1 MRHIQDFIQNSTIAD
16 RHNLEGNIKD
26 LEAQLVKLREELAIS
41 EERHQKQL
49 TVSGA
54 ISSAIEQILNV
65 INSCQSIGEPG
76 LTEAFWSEV
85 EDIKKGD
92 YQFIPALKGADSDST
107 DSDSPNSPDLDS
119 MNLSEIKEYANTLGI
134 TPKSV
139 KDDYGSLR
147 KKSNWISAINNHN
160 QNQITTTT
168 IVNDTNK
175 SEDPSDE
182 TINNNNVITVE
193 SKGVDE
199 KKTEYQVSTH
209 VDLNSDDTPVI
220 NTKVDSSLDGSD
232 TLIPADEHNHIDVV
246 SQQDLANQDD
256 EYLANQDDEYFET
269 ISESVKSF
277 EAWDD
282 DNIQVENNQDL
293 DWKVSFDDNIPS
305 SQSASQDT
313 NSLVEQWGDF

>member
-26 LEAQLVKLREELAIS
+26 LEAQLVKLREELATS

-92 YQFIPALKGADSDST
+92 YQFVPALKGADSDST

-139 KDDYGSLR
+139 KDDYGNLR
-147 KKSNWISAINNHN
+147 RKSSWISAINNHN
-160 QNQITTTT
+160 LNQITTTT
-168 IVNDTNK
+168 MNNTNK

>member
-1 MRHIQDFIQNSTIAD
+1 MKHIQDFIQNSTIAD

-26 LEAQLVKLREELAIS
+26 LEAQLVELREQLAAS
-41 EERHQKQL
+41 EDRHQKQL

-54 ISSAIEQILNV
+54 ISSAIEQIFNV

-92 YQFIPALKGADSDST
+92 YQFIPALKGADSDSD
-107 DSDSPNSPDLDS
+107 DSNSPNSPDLDS

-182 TINNNNVITVE
+182 TINNDNVITVE
-193 SKGVDE
+193 SKGVEE
-199 KKTEYQVSTH
+199 KNNEYQVSTH
-209 VDLNSDDTPVI
+209 VDLNTNDTPVI
-220 NTKVDSSLDGSD
+220 ATKVDTSLDGSD
-232 TLIPADEHNHIDVV
+232 TLIPTDETNHVEIV
-246 SQQDLANQDD
+246 SEEDLATQDD
-256 EYLANQDDEYFET
+256 EYYDT

-277 EAWDD
+277 DAWDNED
-282 DNIQVENNQDL
+282 IQVKDNQDL
-293 DWKVSFDDNIPS
+293 DWKVSFDNNIPTS
-305 SQSASQDT
+305 NQSATKSG
-313 NSLVEQWGDF
+313 SWVDF

>member
-1 MRHIQDFIQNSTIAD
+1 MKHIQDFIQNSTIAD

-26 LEAQLVKLREELAIS
+26 LEAQLVQLREKLATS

-65 INSCQSIGEPG
+65 ISSCQSIGEPG

-85 EDIKKGD
+85 EDIKRGD
-92 YQFIPALKGADSDST
+92 YQFVPALKGADSDST

-139 KDDYGSLR
+139 KDDYGNLR
-147 KKSNWISAINNHN
+147 KKSSWISAINNHN
-160 QNQITTTT
+160 PNQITTTT

-175 SEDPSDE
+175 SEDPSGE
-182 TINNNNVITVE
+182 TTNNHNVITVE

-209 VDLNSDDTPVI
+209 FDLNSENTTVI
-220 NTKVDSSLDGSD
+220 NTKIDSSLDGSD
-232 TLIPADEHNHIDVV
+232 TLIPTDETSHVEIV
-246 SQQDLANQDD
+246 SEEDLATQDD
-256 EYLANQDDEYFET
+256 EYYDN

-277 EAWDD
+277 DAWDNE
-282 DNIQVENNQDL
+282 NIQVENNQDL
-293 DWKVSFDDNIPS
+293 DWKVSFEENIPS
-305 SQSASQDT
+305 QSTPQSNWVD
-313 NSLVEQWGDF
+313 VDF

>member
-1 MRHIQDFIQNSTIAD
+1 MKHIQDFIQNSTIAD

-26 LEAQLVKLREELAIS
+26 LEAQLVELREQLAAS
-41 EERHQKQL
+41 EDRHQKQL

-54 ISSAIEQILNV
+54 ISSAIEQIFNV

-92 YQFIPALKGADSDST
+92 YQFIPALKGADSDSD
-107 DSDSPNSPDLDS
+107 DSNSPNSPDLDS

-147 KKSNWISAINNHN
+147 KKSSWISAINNHN

-182 TINNNNVITVE
+182 TINNDNVITVE
-193 SKGVDE
+193 SKGVEE
-199 KKTEYQVSTH
+199 KNNEYQVSTH
-209 VDLNSDDTPVI
+209 VDLNTNDTPVI
-220 NTKVDSSLDGSD
+220 ATKVYTSLDGSD
-232 TLIPADEHNHIDVV
+232 TLIPTDETNHVEIV
-246 SQQDLANQDD
+246 SEEDLATQDD
-256 EYLANQDDEYFET
+256 EYYDT

-277 EAWDD
+277 DAWDNED
-282 DNIQVENNQDL
+282 IQVKDNQEL
-293 DWKVSFDDNIPS
+293 DWKVSFDNNIPTS
-305 SQSASQDT
+305 NQSATKSG
-313 NSLVEQWGDF
+313 SWVDF

>member
-1 MRHIQDFIQNSTIAD
+1 MKHIQDFIQNSTIAD

-26 LEAQLVKLREELAIS
+26 LEAQLVELREQLAAS
-41 EERHQKQL
+41 EDRHQKQL

-54 ISSAIEQILNV
+54 ISSAIEQIFNV

-92 YQFIPALKGADSDST
+92 YQFIPALEGSDSDST

-147 KKSNWISAINNHN
+147 KKSSWISAINNHN

-193 SKGVDE
+193 SKGVEE
-199 KKTEYQVSTH
+199 KKNEYEVSTH
-209 VDLNSDDTPVI
+209 VDLNTNDTPVI
-220 NTKVDSSLDGSD
+220 ATKVDTSLDGSD
-232 TLIPADEHNHIDVV
+232 TLIPTDETNHVEIV
-246 SQQDLANQDD
+246 SEEDLATQDD
-256 EYLANQDDEYFET
+256 EYYDT
-269 ISESVKSF
+269 IGESIESF
-277 EAWDD
+277 DAWDNED
-282 DNIQVENNQDL
+282 IQVKDNQEL
-293 DWKVSFDDNIPS
+293 DWKVSFDNNIPTS
-305 SQSASQDT
+305 NQSATKTGSW
-313 NSLVEQWGDF
+313 VDF

>member
-26 LEAQLVKLREELAIS
+26 LEAQLVKLREELATS

-54 ISSAIEQILNV
+54 ISSAIEQIFNV

-76 LTEAFWSEV
+76 LTDAFWSEV

-107 DSDSPNSPDLDS
+107 DSNSPNSPDLDS
-119 MNLSEIKEYANTLGI
+119 MNLAEIKEYANTLGI

-147 KKSNWISAINNHN
+147 KKSSWISAINNHN
-160 QNQITTTT
+160 PNQITTTT

-175 SEDPSDE
+175 SEDPSGE
-182 TINNNNVITVE
+182 TTNNHNVITVE

-209 VDLNSDDTPVI
+209 FDLNSENTTVI
-220 NTKVDSSLDGSD
+220 NTKIDSSLDGSD
-232 TLIPADEHNHIDVV
+232 TLIPTDETSHVEIV
-246 SQQDLANQDD
+246 SEEDLATQDD
-256 EYLANQDDEYFET
+256 EYYDN
-269 ISESVKSF
+269 ISESIESF
-277 EAWDD
+277 DAWNDED
-282 DNIQVENNQDL
+282 IQVKDNQDL
-293 DWKVSFDDNIPS
+293 DWKVSFEHNIPTS
-305 SQSASQDT
+305 NQSATKSG
-313 NSLVEQWGDF
+313 SWVDF

>member
-1 MRHIQDFIQNSTIAD
+1 MKHIQDFIQNSTIAD

-26 LEAQLVKLREELAIS
+26 LEAQLVELREQLAAS
-41 EERHQKQL
+41 EDRHQKQL

-54 ISSAIEQILNV
+54 ISSAIEQIFNV

-107 DSDSPNSPDLDS
+107 DSNSPDSPDLDS

-139 KDDYGSLR
+139 KDDYGNLR
-147 KKSNWISAINNHN
+147 KKSSWISAINNHN
-160 QNQITTTT
+160 PNQITTTT

-175 SEDPSDE
+175 SEDPSGE
-182 TINNNNVITVE
+182 TTNNHNVITVE

-209 VDLNSDDTPVI
+209 FDLNSENTTVI
-220 NTKVDSSLDGSD
+220 NTKIDSSLDGSD
-232 TLIPADEHNHIDVV
+232 TLIPTDETSHVEIV
-246 SQQDLANQDD
+246 SEEDLATQDD
-256 EYLANQDDEYFET
+256 EYYDN
-269 ISESVKSF
+269 ISESIESF
-277 EAWDD
+277 DAWNDED
-282 DNIQVENNQDL
+282 IQVKDNQDL
-293 DWKVSFDDNIPS
+293 DWKVSFDDNIPTS
-305 SQSASQDT
+305 NQSATKSG
-313 NSLVEQWGDF
+313 SWVDF

>member
-1 MRHIQDFIQNSTIAD
+1 MKHIQDFIQNSTIAD

-26 LEAQLVKLREELAIS
+26 LEAQLVELREQLAAS
-41 EERHQKQL
+41 EDRHQKQL

-54 ISSAIEQILNV
+54 ISSAIEQIFNV

-92 YQFIPALKGADSDST
+92 YQFIPALKGADSDSD
-107 DSDSPNSPDLDS
+107 DSNSPNSPDLDS

-175 SEDPSDE
+175 SEDQSDE
-182 TINNNNVITVE
+182 TTNNDNVITVE
-193 SKGVDE
+193 SKGVEE
-199 KKTEYQVSTH
+199 KNNEYQVSTH
-209 VDLNSDDTPVI
+209 VDLNTNDTPVI
-220 NTKVDSSLDGSD
+220 ATKVDTSLDGSD
-232 TLIPADEHNHIDVV
+232 TLIPTDETNHVEVV
-246 SQQDLANQDD
+246 SEQDLANQDD
-256 EYLANQDDEYFET
+256 EYYDT

-277 EAWDD
+277 DAWDNED
-282 DNIQVENNQDL
+282 IQVKDNQDL
-293 DWKVSFDDNIPS
+293 DWKVSFDNNIPTS
-305 SQSASQDT
+305 NQSATKSG
-313 NSLVEQWGDF
+313 SWVDF

>member
-1 MRHIQDFIQNSTIAD
+1 MRHIQDFIQHSTIAD

-26 LEAQLVKLREELAIS
+26 LEAQLVKLREELATS

-54 ISSAIEQILNV
+54 ISSAIEQIFNV

-92 YQFIPALKGADSDST
+92 YQFIPALEGSDSDST

-119 MNLSEIKEYANTLGI
+119 MNLAEIKEYANTLGI

-147 KKSNWISAINNHN
+147 KKSSWISAINNHN

-193 SKGVDE
+193 SKGVEE
-199 KKTEYQVSTH
+199 KKNEYEVSTH
-209 VDLNSDDTPVI
+209 VDLNTNDTPVI
-220 NTKVDSSLDGSD
+220 ATKVDTSLDGSD
-232 TLIPADEHNHIDVV
+232 TLIPTDETNHVEIV
-246 SQQDLANQDD
+246 SEEDLATQDD
-256 EYLANQDDEYFET
+256 EYYDT

-277 EAWDD
+277 DAWDNED
-282 DNIQVENNQDL
+282 IQVKDNQDL
-293 DWKVSFDDNIPS
+293 DWKVSFDNNIPTS
-305 SQSASQDT
+305 NQSATKSG
-313 NSLVEQWGDF
+313 SWVDF

>member
-1 MRHIQDFIQNSTIAD
+1 MKHIQDFIQNSTIAD
-16 RHNLEGNIKD
+16 RNNLEGNIKD
-26 LEAQLVKLREELAIS
+26 LEAQLVELREKLAAS
-41 EERHQKQL
+41 EDRHQKQL

-54 ISSAIEQILNV
+54 ISSAIEQIFNV

-92 YQFIPALKGADSDST
+92 YQFIPALKGADSDSD
-107 DSDSPNSPDLDS
+107 DSNSPNSPDLDS

-147 KKSNWISAINNHN
+147 KKSSWISAINNHN

-175 SEDPSDE
+175 SKDPSDE
-182 TINNNNVITVE
+182 TINNDNVITVE
-193 SKGVDE
+193 SKGVEE
-199 KKTEYQVSTH
+199 KNNEYQVSTH
-209 VDLNSDDTPVI
+209 VDLNTNDTPVI
-220 NTKVDSSLDGSD
+220 ATKVDTSLDGSD
-232 TLIPADEHNHIDVV
+232 TLIPTDETNHVEIV
-246 SQQDLANQDD
+246 SEEDLATQDD
-256 EYLANQDDEYFET
+256 EYYDT

-277 EAWDD
+277 DAWDNED
-282 DNIQVENNQDL
+282 IQVKDNQDL
-293 DWKVSFDDNIPS
+293 DWKVSF
-305 SQSASQDT
+305 
-313 NSLVEQWGDF
+313 

>member
-1 MRHIQDFIQNSTIAD
+1 MKHIQDFIQNSTIAD

-26 LEAQLVKLREELAIS
+26 LEAQLVELREQLAAS
-41 EERHQKQL
+41 EDRHQKQL

-54 ISSAIEQILNV
+54 ITSAIEQIFNV

-92 YQFIPALKGADSDST
+92 YQFIPALKGADSDSN
-107 DSDSPNSPDLDS
+107 DSNSPNSPDLDS
-119 MNLSEIKEYANTLGI
+119 MNLADIKEYANTLGI

-147 KKSNWISAINNHN
+147 KKSSWISAINNHN

-182 TINNNNVITVE
+182 TINNDNVITVE
-193 SKGVDE
+193 SKGVEE
-199 KKTEYQVSTH
+199 KNNEYQVSTH
-209 VDLNSDDTPVI
+209 VDLNTNDTPVI
-220 NTKVDSSLDGSD
+220 ATKVDTSLDGSD
-232 TLIPADEHNHIDVV
+232 TLIPIDETNHVEIV
-246 SQQDLANQDD
+246 SEEDLATQDD
-256 EYLANQDDEYFET
+256 EYYDN
-269 ISESVKSF
+269 ISESIESF
-277 EAWDD
+277 DAWNDED
-282 DNIQVENNQDL
+282 IQVKDNQDL
-293 DWKVSFDDNIPS
+293 DWKVSFEHNIPTS
-305 SQSASQDT
+305 NQSATKSG
-313 NSLVEQWGDF
+313 SWVDF

>member
-1 MRHIQDFIQNSTIAD
+1 MKHIQDFIQNSTIAD

-26 LEAQLVKLREELAIS
+26 LEAQLVELREQLAAS
-41 EERHQKQL
+41 EDRHQKQL

-54 ISSAIEQILNV
+54 ISSAIEQIFNV

-92 YQFIPALKGADSDST
+92 YQFIPALKGADSDSD
-107 DSDSPNSPDLDS
+107 DSNSPNSPDLDS

-147 KKSNWISAINNHN
+147 KKSSWISAINNHN

-182 TINNNNVITVE
+182 TINNDNVITVE
-193 SKGVDE
+193 SKGVEE
-199 KKTEYQVSTH
+199 KNNEYQVSTH
-209 VDLNSDDTPVI
+209 VDLNTNDTPVI
-220 NTKVDSSLDGSD
+220 ATKVDTSLDGSD
-232 TLIPADEHNHIDVV
+232 TLIPTDETNHVEIV
-246 SQQDLANQDD
+246 SEEDLATQDD
-256 EYLANQDDEYFET
+256 EYYDT

-277 EAWDD
+277 DAWDNED
-282 DNIQVENNQDL
+282 IQVKDNQEL
-293 DWKVSFDDNIPS
+293 DWKVSFDNNIPTS
-305 SQSASQDT
+305 NQSATKSG
-313 NSLVEQWGDF
+313 SWVDF

>member
-1 MRHIQDFIQNSTIAD
+1 MKHIQDFIQNSTIAD
-16 RHNLEGNIKD
+16 RNNLEGNIKD
-26 LEAQLVKLREELAIS
+26 LEAQLVELREKLAAS
-41 EERHQKQL
+41 EDRHQKQL

-193 SKGVDE
+193 SKGVEE
-199 KKTEYQVSTH
+199 KKNEYEVSTH
-209 VDLNSDDTPVI
+209 VDLNTNDTPVI
-220 NTKVDSSLDGSD
+220 ATKVDTSLDGSD
-232 TLIPADEHNHIDVV
+232 TLIPTDKTNHVEVV
-246 SQQDLANQDD
+246 SEQDLANQDD
-256 EYLANQDDEYFET
+256 EYYDT

-277 EAWDD
+277 DAWDNED
-282 DNIQVENNQDL
+282 IQVKDNQEL
-293 DWKVSFDDNIPS
+293 DWKVSFDNNIPTS
-305 SQSASQDT
+305 NQSATKTGSW
-313 NSLVEQWGDF
+313 VDF

>member
-1 MRHIQDFIQNSTIAD
+1 MKHIQDFIQNSTITD

-26 LEAQLVKLREELAIS
+26 LEAQLVELREQLAAS
-41 EERHQKQL
+41 EDRHQKQL

-54 ISSAIEQILNV
+54 ISSAIEQIFNV

-92 YQFIPALKGADSDST
+92 YQFIPALKGADSDSD
-107 DSDSPNSPDLDS
+107 DSNSPNSPDLDS

-147 KKSNWISAINNHN
+147 KKSSWISAINNHN

-182 TINNNNVITVE
+182 TINNDNVITVE
-193 SKGVDE
+193 SKGVEE
-199 KKTEYQVSTH
+199 KNNEYQVSTH
-209 VDLNSDDTPVI
+209 VDLNTNDTPVI
-220 NTKVDSSLDGSD
+220 ATKVDTSLDGSD
-232 TLIPADEHNHIDVV
+232 TLIPTDETNHVEIV
-246 SQQDLANQDD
+246 SEEDLATQDD
-256 EYLANQDDEYFET
+256 EYYDN

-277 EAWDD
+277 DAWDNED
-282 DNIQVENNQDL
+282 IQVKDNQDL
-293 DWKVSFDDNIPS
+293 DWKVSFDNNIPTS
-305 SQSASQDT
+305 NQSATKSG
-313 NSLVEQWGDF
+313 SWVDF

>member
-1 MRHIQDFIQNSTIAD
+1 MKHIQDFIQNSTIAD

-26 LEAQLVKLREELAIS
+26 LEAQLVELREQLAAS
-41 EERHQKQL
+41 EDRHQKQL

-54 ISSAIEQILNV
+54 ITSAIEQIFNV

-92 YQFIPALKGADSDST
+92 YQFIPALKGADSDSN
-107 DSDSPNSPDLDS
+107 DSNSPNSPDLDS
-119 MNLSEIKEYANTLGI
+119 MNLADIKEYANTLGI

-147 KKSNWISAINNHN
+147 KKSSWISAINNHN

-182 TINNNNVITVE
+182 TINNDNVITVE
-193 SKGVDE
+193 SKGVEE
-199 KKTEYQVSTH
+199 KNNEYQVSTH
-209 VDLNSDDTPVI
+209 VDLNTNDTPVI
-220 NTKVDSSLDGSD
+220 ATKVDTSLDGSD
-232 TLIPADEHNHIDVV
+232 TLIPIDETNHVEIV
-246 SQQDLANQDD
+246 SEEDLATQDD
-256 EYLANQDDEYFET
+256 EYYDN
-269 ISESVKSF
+269 ISESIESF
-277 EAWDD
+277 DAWNDED
-282 DNIQVENNQDL
+282 IQVKDNQDL
-293 DWKVSFDDNIPS
+293 DWKVSFNDNIPTS
-305 SQSASQDT
+305 NETAAKTGSW
-313 NSLVEQWGDF
+313 VDF

>member
-26 LEAQLVKLREELAIS
+26 LEAQLVELREQLATS

-54 ISSAIEQILNV
+54 IGSAIEQILNV
-65 INSCQSIGEPG
+65 INSCKSIGEPG

-107 DSDSPNSPDLDS
+107 DSNSPDSPDLDS
-119 MNLSEIKEYANTLGI
+119 MNLAEIKEYANTLGI

-147 KKSNWISAINNHN
+147 KKSSWISAINNHN

-182 TINNNNVITVE
+182 TINNDNVITVE
-193 SKGVDE
+193 SKGVEE
-199 KKTEYQVSTH
+199 KNNEYQVSTH
-209 VDLNSDDTPVI
+209 VDLNTNDTPVI
-220 NTKVDSSLDGSD
+220 ATKVDTSLDGSD
-232 TLIPADEHNHIDVV
+232 TLIPIDETNHVEIV
-246 SQQDLANQDD
+246 SEEDLATQDD
-256 EYLANQDDEYFET
+256 EYYDN
-269 ISESVKSF
+269 ISESIESF
-277 EAWDD
+277 DAWNDED
-282 DNIQVENNQDL
+282 IQVKDNQDL
-293 DWKVSFDDNIPS
+293 DWKVSFDDNIPTS
-305 SQSASQDT
+305 NQSATKSG
-313 NSLVEQWGDF
+313 SWVDF

>member
-1 MRHIQDFIQNSTIAD
+1 MKHIQDFIQNSTIAD

-26 LEAQLVKLREELAIS
+26 LEAQLVELREQLAAS
-41 EERHQKQL
+41 EDRHQKQL

-54 ISSAIEQILNV
+54 ISSAIEQIFNV

-92 YQFIPALKGADSDST
+92 YQFIPALKGADSDSD
-107 DSDSPNSPDLDS
+107 DSNSPNSPDLDS

-147 KKSNWISAINNHN
+147 KKSSWISAINNHN

-182 TINNNNVITVE
+182 TINNDNVITVE
-193 SKGVDE
+193 SKGVEE
-199 KKTEYQVSTH
+199 KNNEYQVSTH
-209 VDLNSDDTPVI
+209 VDLNTNDTPVI
-220 NTKVDSSLDGSD
+220 ATKVYTSLDGSD
-232 TLIPADEHNHIDVV
+232 TLIPTDETNHVEIV
-246 SQQDLANQDD
+246 SEEDLATQDD
-256 EYLANQDDEYFET
+256 EYYDT

-277 EAWDD
+277 DAWDNED
-282 DNIQVENNQDL
+282 IQVKDNQDL
-293 DWKVSFDDNIPS
+293 DWKVSFDNNIPTS
-305 SQSASQDT
+305 NQSATKSG
-313 NSLVEQWGDF
+313 SWVDF

>member
-1 MRHIQDFIQNSTIAD
+1 MKHIQDFIQNSTIAD

-26 LEAQLVKLREELAIS
+26 LEAQLVELREQLAAS
-41 EERHQKQL
+41 EDRHQKQL

-54 ISSAIEQILNV
+54 ISSAIEQIFNV

-107 DSDSPNSPDLDS
+107 DSNSPNSPDLDS
-119 MNLSEIKEYANTLGI
+119 MNLAEIKEYANTLGI

-147 KKSNWISAINNHN
+147 KKSSWISAINNHN

-182 TINNNNVITVE
+182 TINNDNVITVE
-193 SKGVDE
+193 SKGVEE
-199 KKTEYQVSTH
+199 KNNEYQVSTH
-209 VDLNSDDTPVI
+209 VDLNTNDTPVI
-220 NTKVDSSLDGSD
+220 ATKVDTSLDGSD
-232 TLIPADEHNHIDVV
+232 TLIPIDETNHVEIV
-246 SQQDLANQDD
+246 SEEDLATQDD
-256 EYLANQDDEYFET
+256 EYYDT
-269 ISESVKSF
+269 MSESIESF
-277 EAWDD
+277 DAWNDED
-282 DNIQVENNQDL
+282 IQVKDNQDL
-293 DWKVSFDDNIPS
+293 DWKVSFEHNIPTS
-305 SQSASQDT
+305 NQSATKSG
-313 NSLVEQWGDF
+313 SWVDF

>member
-1 MRHIQDFIQNSTIAD
+1 MKHIQDFIQNSTIAD

-26 LEAQLVKLREELAIS
+26 LEAQLVELREQLAAS
-41 EERHQKQL
+41 EDRHQKQL

-54 ISSAIEQILNV
+54 ISSAIEQIFNV

-107 DSDSPNSPDLDS
+107 DSNSPNSPDLDS
-119 MNLSEIKEYANTLGI
+119 MNLAEIKEYANTLGI

-147 KKSNWISAINNHN
+147 KKSSWISAINNHN

-182 TINNNNVITVE
+182 TINNDNVITVE
-193 SKGVDE
+193 SKGVEE
-199 KKTEYQVSTH
+199 KNNEYQVSTH
-209 VDLNSDDTPVI
+209 VDLNTNDTPVI
-220 NTKVDSSLDGSD
+220 KTKVDTSLDGSD
-232 TLIPADEHNHIDVV
+232 TLIPVDETNHVEIV
-246 SQQDLANQDD
+246 SEEDLATQDD
-256 EYLANQDDEYFET
+256 EYYDN
-269 ISESVKSF
+269 ISESIESF
-277 EAWDD
+277 DAWNDED
-282 DNIQVENNQDL
+282 IQVKDNQDL
-293 DWKVSFDDNIPS
+293 DWKVSFDDNIPTS
-305 SQSASQDT
+305 NQSATKSG
-313 NSLVEQWGDF
+313 SWVDF

>member
-26 LEAQLVKLREELAIS
+26 LEAQLVQLREKLATS

-65 INSCQSIGEPG
+65 ISSCQSIGEPG

-85 EDIKKGD
+85 EDIKRGD
-92 YQFIPALKGADSDST
+92 YQFVPALKGADTDFT

-147 KKSNWISAINNHN
+147 KKSSWISAINNHN
-160 QNQITTTT
+160 HNQITTTT

-175 SEDPSDE
+175 SEQLSDE
-182 TINNNNVITVE
+182 TINN
-193 SKGVDE
+193 
-199 KKTEYQVSTH
+199 
-209 VDLNSDDTPVI
+209 
-220 NTKVDSSLDGSD
+220 
-232 TLIPADEHNHIDVV
+232 
-246 SQQDLANQDD
+246 QDLRKD
-256 EYLANQDDEYFET
+256 T
-269 ISESVKSF
+269 IY
-277 EAWDD
+277 
-282 DNIQVENNQDL
+282 
-293 DWKVSFDDNIPS
+293 
-305 SQSASQDT
+305 SA
-313 NSLVEQWGDF
+313 

>member
-92 YQFIPALKGADSDST
+92 YQFIPALEGSDSDST

-193 SKGVDE
+193 SKGVEE
-199 KKTEYQVSTH
+199 KKNEYEVSTH
-209 VDLNSDDTPVI
+209 VDLNTNDTPVI
-220 NTKVDSSLDGSD
+220 ATKVDTSLDGSD
-232 TLIPADEHNHIDVV
+232 TLIPTDKTNHVEVV
-246 SQQDLANQDD
+246 SEQDLANQDD
-256 EYLANQDDEYFET
+256 EYYDT

-277 EAWDD
+277 DAWDNED
-282 DNIQVENNQDL
+282 IQVKDNQEL
-293 DWKVSFDDNIPS
+293 DWKVSFDNNIPTS
-305 SQSASQDT
+305 NQSATKTGSW
-313 NSLVEQWGDF
+313 VDF

>member
-1 MRHIQDFIQNSTIAD
+1 MKHIQDFIQNSTIAD

-26 LEAQLVKLREELAIS
+26 LEAQLVELREQLAAS
-41 EERHQKQL
+41 EDRHQKQL

-54 ISSAIEQILNV
+54 ISSAIEQIFNV

-139 KDDYGSLR
+139 KDDYGNLR
-147 KKSNWISAINNHN
+147 KKSSWISAINNHN

-193 SKGVDE
+193 SKGVEE
-199 KKTEYQVSTH
+199 KKNEYEVSTH
-209 VDLNSDDTPVI
+209 VDLNTNDTPVI
-220 NTKVDSSLDGSD
+220 ATKVDTSLDGSD
-232 TLIPADEHNHIDVV
+232 TLIPTDKTNHVEVV
-246 SQQDLANQDD
+246 SEQDLANQDD
-256 EYLANQDDEYFET
+256 EYYDT

-277 EAWDD
+277 DAWDNED
-282 DNIQVENNQDL
+282 IQVKDNQ
-293 DWKVSFDDNIPS
+293 
-305 SQSASQDT
+305 
-313 NSLVEQWGDF
+313 

>member
-1 MRHIQDFIQNSTIAD
+1 MKHIQDFIQNSTIAD

-26 LEAQLVKLREELAIS
+26 LEAQLVELREQLAAS
-41 EERHQKQL
+41 EDRHQKQL

-54 ISSAIEQILNV
+54 ITSAIEQIFNV

-107 DSDSPNSPDLDS
+107 DSNSPNSPNLDS
-119 MNLSEIKEYANTLGI
+119 MNLAEIKEYANTLGI

-147 KKSNWISAINNHN
+147 KKSSWISAINNHN

-182 TINNNNVITVE
+182 TINNDNVITVE
-193 SKGVDE
+193 SKGVEE
-199 KKTEYQVSTH
+199 KNNEYQVSTH
-209 VDLNSDDTPVI
+209 VDLNTNDTPVI
-220 NTKVDSSLDGSD
+220 ATKVDTSLDGSD
-232 TLIPADEHNHIDVV
+232 TLIPIDETNHVEIV
-246 SQQDLANQDD
+246 SEEDLATQDD
-256 EYLANQDDEYFET
+256 EYYDN
-269 ISESVKSF
+269 ISESIESF
-277 EAWDD
+277 DAWNDED
-282 DNIQVENNQDL
+282 IQVKDNQDL
-293 DWKVSFDDNIPS
+293 DWKVSFEHNIPTS
-305 SQSASQDT
+305 NQSATKSG
-313 NSLVEQWGDF
+313 SWVDF

>member
-26 LEAQLVKLREELAIS
+26 LEAQLVQLREKLATS

-65 INSCQSIGEPG
+65 ISSCQSIGEPG

-85 EDIKKGD
+85 EDIKRGD
-92 YQFIPALKGADSDST
+92 YQFVPALKGADSDST

-147 KKSNWISAINNHN
+147 KKSSWISAINNHN

-182 TINNNNVITVE
+182 TINNDNVITVE
-193 SKGVDE
+193 SKGVEE
-199 KKTEYQVSTH
+199 KNNEYQVSTH
-209 VDLNSDDTPVI
+209 VDLNTNDTPVI
-220 NTKVDSSLDGSD
+220 ATKVDTSLDGSD
-232 TLIPADEHNHIDVV
+232 TLIPIDETNHVEIV
-246 SQQDLANQDD
+246 SEEDLATQDD
-256 EYLANQDDEYFET
+256 EYYDN
-269 ISESVKSF
+269 ISESIESF
-277 EAWDD
+277 DAWNDED
-282 DNIQVENNQDL
+282 IQVKDNQDL
-293 DWKVSFDDNIPS
+293 DWKVSFEHNIPTS
-305 SQSASQDT
+305 NQSATKSG
-313 NSLVEQWGDF
+313 SWVDF

>member
-1 MRHIQDFIQNSTIAD
+1 MKHIQDFIQNSTIAD

-26 LEAQLVKLREELAIS
+26 LEAQLVELREQLAAS
-41 EERHQKQL
+41 EDRHQKQL

-54 ISSAIEQILNV
+54 ITSAIEQIFNV

-92 YQFIPALKGADSDST
+92 YQFIPALKGADSDSN
-107 DSDSPNSPDLDS
+107 DSNSPNSPDLDS
-119 MNLSEIKEYANTLGI
+119 MNLAEIKEYANTLGI

-147 KKSNWISAINNHN
+147 KKSSWISAINNHN

-182 TINNNNVITVE
+182 TINNDNVITVE
-193 SKGVDE
+193 SKGVEE
-199 KKTEYQVSTH
+199 KNNEYQVSTH
-209 VDLNSDDTPVI
+209 VDLNTNDTPFI
-220 NTKVDSSLDGSD
+220 ATKVDTSLDGSD
-232 TLIPADEHNHIDVV
+232 TLIPIDETNHFEIV
-246 SQQDLANQDD
+246 SEEDLATQDD
-256 EYLANQDDEYFET
+256 EYYDN
-269 ISESVKSF
+269 ISESIESF
-277 EAWDD
+277 DAWNDED
-282 DNIQVENNQDL
+282 IQVKDNQDL
-293 DWKVSFDDNIPS
+293 DWKVSFNDNIPTS
-305 SQSASQDT
+305 NETAAKTGSW
-313 NSLVEQWGDF
+313 VDF

>member
-26 LEAQLVKLREELAIS
+26 LEAQLVELREQLAAS

-85 EDIKKGD
+85 EDIKKGE
-92 YQFIPALKGADSDST
+92 YQFVPALKGADSDSN
-107 DSDSPNSPDLDS
+107 DSNSPNSPDLDS
-119 MNLSEIKEYANTLGI
+119 MNLAEIKEYANTLGI

-147 KKSNWISAINNHN
+147 RKSSWISAINNHN

-182 TINNNNVITVE
+182 TINNDNVITVE
-193 SKGVDE
+193 SKGVKE
-199 KKTEYQVSTH
+199 KNNEYQVSTH
-209 VDLNSDDTPVI
+209 VDLNTDTPVI
-220 NTKVDSSLDGSD
+220 ETKVDTSLDGSD
-232 TLIPADEHNHIDVV
+232 TLIPTDETNHVEIV
-246 SQQDLANQDD
+246 SEEDLANQDD
-256 EYLANQDDEYFET
+256 EYYDT
-269 ISESVKSF
+269 MSESIKSF
-277 EAWDD
+277 DAWDNED
-282 DNIQVENNQDL
+282 IQVKDNQDL
-293 DWKVSFDDNIPS
+293 DWKVSFDDTTPTSN
-305 SQSASQDT
+305 QSVTKSG
-313 NSLVEQWGDF
+313 SWVDF

>member
-26 LEAQLVKLREELAIS
+26 LEAQLVELREQLATS

-54 ISSAIEQILNV
+54 IGSAIEQILNV
-65 INSCQSIGEPG
+65 INSCKSIGEPG

-107 DSDSPNSPDLDS
+107 DSNSPDSPDLDS
-119 MNLSEIKEYANTLGI
+119 MNLAEIKEYANTLGI

-147 KKSNWISAINNHN
+147 KKSSWISAINNHN

-182 TINNNNVITVE
+182 TINNDNVITVE
-193 SKGVDE
+193 SKGVEE
-199 KKTEYQVSTH
+199 KNNEYQVSTH
-209 VDLNSDDTPVI
+209 VDLNTNDTPVI
-220 NTKVDSSLDGSD
+220 ATKVDTSLDGSD
-232 TLIPADEHNHIDVV
+232 TLIPIDETNHVEIV
-246 SQQDLANQDD
+246 SEEDLATQDD
-256 EYLANQDDEYFET
+256 EYYDN
-269 ISESVKSF
+269 ISESIESF
-277 EAWDD
+277 DAWNDED
-282 DNIQVENNQDL
+282 IQVKDNQDL
-293 DWKVSFDDNIPS
+293 DWKVSFEHNIPTS
-305 SQSASQDT
+305 NQSATKSG
-313 NSLVEQWGDF
+313 SWVDF

>member
-1 MRHIQDFIQNSTIAD
+1 MKHIQDFIQNSTIAD

-26 LEAQLVKLREELAIS
+26 LEAQLVELREQLAAS
-41 EERHQKQL
+41 EDRHQKQL

-54 ISSAIEQILNV
+54 ITSAIEQIFNV

-107 DSDSPNSPDLDS
+107 DSNSPDSPDLDS
-119 MNLSEIKEYANTLGI
+119 MNLAEIKEYANTLGI

-147 KKSNWISAINNHN
+147 KKSSWISAINNHN

-182 TINNNNVITVE
+182 TINNDNVITVE
-193 SKGVDE
+193 SKGVEE
-199 KKTEYQVSTH
+199 KNNEYQVSTH
-209 VDLNSDDTPVI
+209 VDLNTNDTPVI
-220 NTKVDSSLDGSD
+220 ATKVDTSLDGSD
-232 TLIPADEHNHIDVV
+232 TLIPIDETNHVEIV
-246 SQQDLANQDD
+246 SEEDLATQDD
-256 EYLANQDDEYFET
+256 EYYDN
-269 ISESVKSF
+269 ISESIESF
-277 EAWDD
+277 DAWNDED
-282 DNIQVENNQDL
+282 IQVKDNQDL
-293 DWKVSFDDNIPS
+293 DWKVSFDDNIPTS
-305 SQSASQDT
+305 NETAAKTGSW
-313 NSLVEQWGDF
+313 VDF

>member
-1 MRHIQDFIQNSTIAD
+1 MKHIQDFIQNSTITD

-26 LEAQLVKLREELAIS
+26 LEAQLVELREQLAAS
-41 EERHQKQL
+41 EDRHQKQL

-54 ISSAIEQILNV
+54 ISSAIEQIFNV

-92 YQFIPALKGADSDST
+92 YQFIPALKGADSDSD
-107 DSDSPNSPDLDS
+107 DSNSPNSPDLDS

-182 TINNNNVITVE
+182 TINNDNVITVE
-193 SKGVDE
+193 SKGVEE
-199 KKTEYQVSTH
+199 KNNEYQVSTH
-209 VDLNSDDTPVI
+209 VDLNTNDTPVI
-220 NTKVDSSLDGSD
+220 ATKVDTSLDGSD
-232 TLIPADEHNHIDVV
+232 TLIPTDKTNHVEVV
-246 SQQDLANQDD
+246 SEQDLANQDD
-256 EYLANQDDEYFET
+256 EYYDT

-277 EAWDD
+277 DAWDNED
-282 DNIQVENNQDL
+282 IQVKDNQEL
-293 DWKVSFDDNIPS
+293 DWKVSFDNNIPTS
-305 SQSASQDT
+305 NQSATKTGSW
-313 NSLVEQWGDF
+313 VDF

>member
-1 MRHIQDFIQNSTIAD
+1 MKHIQDFIQNSTIAD

-26 LEAQLVKLREELAIS
+26 LEAQLVELREQLAAS
-41 EERHQKQL
+41 EDRHQKQL

-54 ISSAIEQILNV
+54 ISSAIEQIFNV

-85 EDIKKGD
+85 EDIKRGD
-92 YQFIPALKGADSDST
+92 YQFVPALKGTDTDFT

-139 KDDYGSLR
+139 KDDYGNLR
-147 KKSNWISAINNHN
+147 KKSSWISAINNHN
-160 QNQITTTT
+160 PNQITTTT

-175 SEDPSDE
+175 SEDPSGE
-182 TINNNNVITVE
+182 TTNNHNVITVE

-209 VDLNSDDTPVI
+209 FDLNSENTTVI
-220 NTKVDSSLDGSD
+220 NTKIDSSLDGSD
-232 TLIPADEHNHIDVV
+232 TLIPTDETSHVEIV
-246 SQQDLANQDD
+246 SEEDLATQDD
-256 EYLANQDDEYFET
+256 EYYDN

-277 EAWDD
+277 DAWDNE
-282 DNIQVENNQDL
+282 NIQVENNQDL
-293 DWKVSFDDNIPS
+293 DWKVSFEENIPS
-305 SQSASQDT
+305 QSTPQSNWVD
-313 NSLVEQWGDF
+313 VDF

>member
-1 MRHIQDFIQNSTIAD
+1 MKHIQDFIQNSTIAD

-26 LEAQLVKLREELAIS
+26 LEAQLVELREQLAAS
-41 EERHQKQL
+41 EDRHQKQL

-54 ISSAIEQILNV
+54 ISSAIEQIFNV

-92 YQFIPALKGADSDST
+92 YQFIPALKGSDSDS
-107 DSDSPNSPDLDS
+107 DSNDSNSPNSPDLDS
-119 MNLSEIKEYANTLGI
+119 MNLAEIKEYANTLGI

-147 KKSNWISAINNHN
+147 KKSSWISAINNHN

-182 TINNNNVITVE
+182 TINNDNVITVE
-193 SKGVDE
+193 SKGVEE
-199 KKTEYQVSTH
+199 KNNEYQVSTH
-209 VDLNSDDTPVI
+209 VDLNTNDTPVI
-220 NTKVDSSLDGSD
+220 ATKVDTSLDGSD
-232 TLIPADEHNHIDVV
+232 TLIPIDETNHVEIV
-246 SQQDLANQDD
+246 SEEDLATQDD
-256 EYLANQDDEYFET
+256 EYYDN
-269 ISESVKSF
+269 ISESIESF
-277 EAWDD
+277 DAWNDED
-282 DNIQVENNQDL
+282 IQVKDNQDL
-293 DWKVSFDDNIPS
+293 DWKVSFEHNIPTS
-305 SQSASQDT
+305 NQSATKSG
-313 NSLVEQWGDF
+313 SWVDF

>member
-1 MRHIQDFIQNSTIAD
+1 MKHIQDFIQNSTIAD

-26 LEAQLVKLREELAIS
+26 LEAQLVELREQLAAS
-41 EERHQKQL
+41 EDRHQKQL

-54 ISSAIEQILNV
+54 ISSAIEQIFNV

-85 EDIKKGD
+85 EDIKRGD
-92 YQFIPALKGADSDST
+92 YQFVPALKGADTDFT

-139 KDDYGSLR
+139 KDDYGNLR
-147 KKSNWISAINNHN
+147 KKSSWISAINNHN
-160 QNQITTTT
+160 PNQITTTT

-175 SEDPSDE
+175 SEDPSGE
-182 TINNNNVITVE
+182 TTNNHNVITVE

-209 VDLNSDDTPVI
+209 FDLNSENTTVI
-220 NTKVDSSLDGSD
+220 NTKIDSSLDGSD
-232 TLIPADEHNHIDVV
+232 TLIPTDETSHVEIV
-246 SQQDLANQDD
+246 SEEDLATQDD
-256 EYLANQDDEYFET
+256 EYYDN

-277 EAWDD
+277 DAWDNE
-282 DNIQVENNQDL
+282 NIQVENNQDL
-293 DWKVSFDDNIPS
+293 DWKVSFEENIPS
-305 SQSASQDT
+305 QSTPQSNWVD
-313 NSLVEQWGDF
+313 VDF

>member
-1 MRHIQDFIQNSTIAD
+1 MKHIQDFIQNSTIAD

-26 LEAQLVKLREELAIS
+26 LEAQLVELREQLAAS
-41 EERHQKQL
+41 EDRHQKQL

-54 ISSAIEQILNV
+54 ISSAIEQIFNV

-107 DSDSPNSPDLDS
+107 DSNSPNSPDLDS
-119 MNLSEIKEYANTLGI
+119 MNLAEIKEYANTLGI

-147 KKSNWISAINNHN
+147 KKSSWISAINNHN

-182 TINNNNVITVE
+182 TINNDNVITVE
-193 SKGVDE
+193 SKGVEE
-199 KKTEYQVSTH
+199 KNNEYQVSTH
-209 VDLNSDDTPVI
+209 VDLNTTDTTVVA
-220 NTKVDSSLDGSD
+220 TKVDSSLDGSD
-232 TLIPADEHNHIDVV
+232 TLIPSDETNHVEVV
-246 SQQDLANQDD
+246 SEEDLAAQDD
-256 EYLANQDDEYFET
+256 EYYDT
-269 ISESVKSF
+269 MSESIKSF
-277 EAWDD
+277 DAWDNED
-282 DNIQVENNQDL
+282 IQVKDNQDL
-293 DWKVSFDDNIPS
+293 DWKVSFDDTIPTS
-305 SQSASQDT
+305 NETATKTGSW
-313 NSLVEQWGDF
+313 VDF

>member
-1 MRHIQDFIQNSTIAD
+1 MKHIQDFIQNSTIAD

-26 LEAQLVKLREELAIS
+26 LEAQLVELREQLAAS
-41 EERHQKQL
+41 EDRHQKQL

-54 ISSAIEQILNV
+54 ISSAIEQIFNV

-92 YQFIPALKGADSDST
+92 YQFIPALKGADSDSD
-107 DSDSPNSPDLDS
+107 DSNSPNSPDLDS

-147 KKSNWISAINNHN
+147 KKSSWISAINNHN

-182 TINNNNVITVE
+182 TINNDNVITVE
-193 SKGVDE
+193 SKGVEE
-199 KKTEYQVSTH
+199 KNNEYQVSTH
-209 VDLNSDDTPVI
+209 VDLNTNDTPVI
-220 NTKVDSSLDGSD
+220 ATKVDTSLDGSD
-232 TLIPADEHNHIDVV
+232 TLIPTDETNHVEIV
-246 SQQDLANQDD
+246 SEEDLATQDD
-256 EYLANQDDEYFET
+256 EYYDT

-277 EAWDD
+277 DAWDNED
-282 DNIQVENNQDL
+282 IQVKDNQEL
-293 DWKVSFDDNIPS
+293 DWKVSFDNNIPTS
-305 SQSASQDT
+305 NQSATKTGSW
-313 NSLVEQWGDF
+313 VDF

>member
-1 MRHIQDFIQNSTIAD
+1 MKHIQDFIQNSTIAD

-26 LEAQLVKLREELAIS
+26 LEAQLVELREQLAAS
-41 EERHQKQL
+41 EDRHQKQL

-54 ISSAIEQILNV
+54 ISSAIEQIFNV

-92 YQFIPALKGADSDST
+92 YQFIPALKGADSDSD
-107 DSDSPNSPDLDS
+107 DSNSPNSPDLDS

-175 SEDPSDE
+175 SEDQSDE
-182 TINNNNVITVE
+182 TTNNDNVITVE
-193 SKGVDE
+193 SKGVEE
-199 KKTEYQVSTH
+199 KNNEYQVSTH
-209 VDLNSDDTPVI
+209 VDLNTNDTPVI
-220 NTKVDSSLDGSD
+220 ATKVYTSLDGSD
-232 TLIPADEHNHIDVV
+232 TLIPTDETNHVEVV
-246 SQQDLANQDD
+246 SEQDLANQDD
-256 EYLANQDDEYFET
+256 EYYDT

-277 EAWDD
+277 DAWDNED
-282 DNIQVENNQDL
+282 IQVKDNQDL
-293 DWKVSFDDNIPS
+293 DWKVSFDNNIPTS
-305 SQSASQDT
+305 NQSATKSG
-313 NSLVEQWGDF
+313 SWVDF